1 MSYSNFTDAFLPAD
15 EYYCRLLIGKRLSY
29 AQSCNSHNYFECE
42 TRQMF
47 VAVWEAM
54 LKVENAAESIRRK
67 LIERE
72 NFGLL
77 QGFKSLDHDSDGY
90 VSVQDV
96 SF

>member
-1 MSYSNFTDAFLPAD
+1 
-15 EYYCRLLIGKRLSY
+15 
-29 AQSCNSHNYFECE
+29 
-42 TRQMF
+42 MF

-96 SF
+96 S

>member
-1 MSYSNFTDAFLPAD
+1 
-15 EYYCRLLIGKRLSY
+15 
-29 AQSCNSHNYFECE
+29 
-42 TRQMF
+42 MF
-47 VAVWEAM
+47 VKVWEEM

-67 LIERE
+67 LIGRS

-96 SF
+96 SKTLYI